1 MSGELNSKGLYIQ
14 MHSMHG
20 LLRGHSLELGRDE
33 DTGGQIV
40 YVLNLAR
47 EFGKLDEVEKVDII
61 TRMIRDRDYPGYSE
75 RIEPLT
81 DRVNI
86 VRIPCGGDRYI
97 KKVNL
102 WPYID
107 EFVANVKEYIE
118 EIGTAPDILHSNY
131 ADSGLVCTKLSKE
144 LGIAQVHTAHSL
156 GKPKM
161 RSLGVD
167 EHNFEEINRIYSFS
181 QRIRAEQETLDHAAC
196 IIAST
201 DHERRQQ
208 YGMYDVDVN
217 DRRFVIVPPGTELER
232 FYPFYQRE
240 RESIKDVQARERF
253 KRELEE
259 VVLEPEKP
267 ILYSLGR
274 LERRKN
280 LPGLIEAYGT
290 DMELQA
296 LSNLVIAGGMAADDA
311 SEEARSILKEMQSL
325 IDKYRLEQ
333 KVYIRGY
340 VDFETEVPEFYRTVA
355 RSRGVFINPAF
366 IEPLGLTIIEAAS
379 CGLPVV
385 ATDSGG
391 PQEIIANGEN
401 GFLVDV
407 RNSRDMQ
414 DAVRKLLQDHGLWE
428 KFSRAGRE
436 NALRKYTW
444 SWVARKEVDVFGGIL
459 KGSFNP

>member
-1 MSGELNSKGLYIQ
+1 MSGGLNPKGLYIQ

-20 LLRGHSLELGRDE
+20 LLRGHNLELGRDE
-33 DTGGQIV
+33 DTGGQIL
-40 YVLNLAR
+40 YVLSLAR

-61 TRMIRDRDYPGYSE
+61 TRMIKDKDYSGYSE
-75 RIEPLT
+75 RIEPLA
-81 DRVNI
+81 DKVNI

-107 EFVANVKEYIE
+107 EFIANVKRYIE
-118 EIGTAPDILHSNY
+118 EMGRVPDILHSNY

-167 EHNFEEINRIYSFS
+167 EHNFEEMDRIYNFS
-181 QRIRAEQETLDHAAC
+181 RRIRAEQETLDHAAC

-208 YGMYDVDVN
+208 YSMYDVDI
-217 DRRFVIVPPGTELER
+217 DDGRFVVVPPGTELER
-232 FYPFYQRE
+232 FYPFYQLE
-240 RESIKDVQARERF
+240 RQSAGDVQVGERL
-253 KRELEE
+253 KRELKE
-259 VVLEPEKP
+259 VLLEPEKP
-267 ILYSLGR
+267 IVYSLGR
-274 LERRKN
+274 VERRKN

-290 DMELQA
+290 DKGLQE
-296 LSNLVIAGGMAADDA
+296 LSNLVIAGGMAGDDL

-325 IDKYRLEQ
+325 IDRYRLEG
-333 KVYIRGY
+333 KVHIRGY
-340 VDFETEVPEFYRTVA
+340 VEFETEVPEFYRTVA
-355 RSRGVFINPAF
+355 RSGGVFINPAF
-366 IEPLGLTIIEAAS
+366 IEPFGLAIIEAAS

-391 PQEIIANGEN
+391 PREIITNGED
-401 GFLVDV
+401 GFLVNVGDPKE
-407 RNSRDMQ
+407 MQ
-414 DAVRKLLQDHGLWE
+414 AAIRKLLQDHGLWE

-436 NALRKYTW
+436 NALRNYTW
-444 SWVARKEVDVFGGIL
+444 SGVARKEVDIFKGIL
-459 KGSFNP
+459 GGSFNP

>member
-1 MSGELNSKGLYIQ
+1 MSGGLNPKGLYIQ

-20 LLRGHSLELGRDE
+20 LLRGHNLELGRDE

-40 YVLNLAR
+40 YVLSLAR

-61 TRMIRDRDYPGYSE
+61 TRMIKDKDYSGYSE
-75 RIEPLT
+75 RIEPLA
-81 DRVNI
+81 DKVNI

-107 EFVANVKEYIE
+107 EFVANIKRYIE
-118 EIGTAPDILHSNY
+118 EMGRVPDILHSNY

-167 EHNFEEINRIYSFS
+167 EHNFEEMDRIYNFS
-181 QRIRAEQETLDHAAC
+181 QRTRAEQETLDHAAC

-208 YGMYDVDVN
+208 YGMYDVDI
-217 DRRFVIVPPGTELER
+217 DDGRFVVVPPGTELER

-240 RESIKDVQARERF
+240 RESTEDVQVRERL
-253 KRELEE
+253 KRELKE
-259 VVLEPEKP
+259 VLLEPEKP
-267 ILYSLGR
+267 IVYCLGR

-290 DMELQA
+290 DTGLQE
-296 LSNLVIAGGMAADDA
+296 LSNLVIAGGMAGDDL
-311 SEEARSILKEMQSL
+311 SEEARFILKDMQSL
-325 IDKYRLEQ
+325 IDKYRLEG
-333 KVYIRGY
+333 KVYIRRY
-340 VDFETEVPEFYRTVA
+340 VEFETEVPEFYRTVA

-366 IEPLGLTIIEAAS
+366 IEPFGLTTIEAAS

-391 PQEIIANGEN
+391 PREIITNGED

-407 RNSRDMQ
+407 GNPKDMQ
-414 DAVRKLLQDHGLWE
+414 AAVRKLLQDPGLWD

-444 SWVARKEVDVFGGIL
+444 SGVARKEVDIFKGIL
-459 KGSFNP
+459 GGSFNP